1 MMLLAPA
8 AAVFA
13 LALPA
18 IVALYFL
25 KVRRPEV
32 KMASTLLWRRV
43 VLDRQA
49 NAPWQRLRFSWLL
62 LLQLLV
68 AAVLV
73 MALLRPALP
82 VQSALD
88 AHTIVVLDA
97 SASMQA
103 TDVKPSRFEVA
114 RSQARE
120 LISRVGSQ
128 DRMTLIW
135 MGPQPRILASSTG
148 DAGPLRT
155 ALDGARVSSGAAD
168 LQQALALAV
177 SAAGRGQDT
186 RLILLSDGITNPLR
200 QPIELPFAVEYRS
213 IGISG
218 ENLAITA
225 LTVHPEPEQR
235 SAFVHVQNFG
245 RERHH
250 TSVEWRVDGHLQ
262 DARGI
267 DLDGGA
273 GRDVVFSLPVG
284 AARVT
289 ATLTPTDLLA
299 LDDTAW
305 AVARPPRTF
314 KALLVTPGNVFLERA
329 LKLRGDLQVA
339 VVAPKDYRADPG
351 LDLYIFDGFVPE
363 TLPAQPLWVMNPPAG
378 GRWRVGEPLSPGRV
392 RASNV
397 AEPLL
402 AGIDL
407 RDVHVARALDLRQ
420 ATFGRALLETDAGP
434 LLLLREEPSRA
445 VLMGFDL
452 HESDLPL
459 RTAFPLLVDHLSGW
473 LLPESIVP
481 RSYRPDEPVLI
492 SPARGTEVVRVVRPD
507 GRVSTLEGGGATR
520 AFDDTDLPGI
530 YVVEQQR
537 GSEVTRSEFAVNAFA
552 PDRAQIAPRARLAL
566 AGTATAA
573 RAATARQHSEWWPW
587 LAAVALLLLIGEWWV
602 FHRGL

>member
-1 MMLLAPA
+1 MTLLAPA
-8 AAVFA
+8 AVAFA

-32 KMASTLLWRRV
+32 WIASTLLWRRV
-43 VLDRQA
+43 VRDRQA

-62 LLQLLV
+62 LLQLLAV
-68 AAVLV
+68 GVLV
-73 MALLRPALP
+73 LALLRPALP
-82 VQSALD
+82 VRSALD
-88 AHTIVVLDA
+88 AHTIVVVDA

-103 TDVKPSRFEVA
+103 TDVRPSRFEAA
-114 RSQARE
+114 RSQARD
-120 LISRVGSQ
+120 LISRLGSQ

-155 ALDGARVSSGAAD
+155 ALDGARVSNGAAD

-200 QPIELPFAVEYRS
+200 QPLELPFVVEYRP
-213 IGISG
+213 IGVSG

-225 LTVHPEPEQR
+225 LTVRPEPEQR
-235 SAFVHVQNFG
+235 TAFVHVQNFG

-250 TSVEWRVDGHLQ
+250 TSMEWRVDGRLQ

-273 GRDVVFSLPVG
+273 GRDVVFPLPAG

-289 ATLTPTDLLA
+289 ATLTPSDLLA

-305 AVARPPRTF
+305 GVARPPRTF
-314 KALLVTPGNVFLERA
+314 KALLVTTGNLFLERA
-329 LKLRGDLQVA
+329 LKLRPDLLVGVAAPGDY
-339 VVAPKDYRADPG
+339 KADPSV
-351 LDLYIFDGFVPE
+351 DLYIFDGFVPDP
-363 TLPAQPLWVMNPPAG
+363 LPAQPVWVVNPPAG
-378 GRWRVGEPLSPGRV
+378 GPWRVGESRSPGRV

-397 AEPLL
+397 GEPLL

-407 RDVHVARALDLRQ
+407 RDVHVARARDLRQ
-420 ATFGRALLETDAGP
+420 ATFGRRLLETDAGP
-434 LLLLREEPSRA
+434 LLLLREEPSRG

-492 SPARGTEVVRVVRPD
+492 SPARGTQVVRVVRPD
-507 GRVSTLEGGGATR
+507 GRVTRLEGGGATR
-520 AFDDTDLPGI
+520 AFDDTDVPGI

-537 GSEVTRSEFAVNAFA
+537 GAEVSRSEFAVNAFA
-552 PDRAQIAPRARLAL
+552 SDRAQIAPRARLAL
-566 AGTATAA
+566 AGTAPAA
-573 RAATARQHSEWWPW
+573 GPATARQHAEWWPW
-587 LAAVALLLLIGEWWV
+587 LAAAALLLLTAEWWV